1 MFVKNSSKGQ
11 ISNEIEWN
19 HLIPLCIGDSF
30 ELRPQKWVIQ
40 ARVQDIQA

>member
-1 MFVKNSSKGQ
+1 MFVNNLSKGQ
-11 ISNEIEWN
+11 ILNEVEWN

-30 ELRPQKWVIQ
+30 ELRLQNWAIQ